1 MNSRFEMPTNYYF
14 GAGGETFITP
24 LSIGILLVAAI
35 LILVL
40 PRRYAVV
47 PLLAAG
53 VLLTQRQDIIAFGLH
68 FPIFRILIL
77 IGWSRCLIRREFF
90 PSRMNSLDKVVLS
103 WALCN
108 AVAFSLLW
116 GELGA
121 VANRLGFLWTNLG
134 AYFLLRVLIRDKA
147 GVVRTIKVMAVIVA
161 IIAPFMLAE
170 HVTGHN
176 GFSVLGA
183 QELSAVR
190 EGAIRAQGPF
200 AHPIIAGTFG
210 ATLLPLFVGLW
221 WCGDRNRI
229 LLGLG
234 IIGSTV
240 MTIASASST
249 PMMTYA
255 GGILALLLWR
265 ARKQMRVFRW
275 GFVIVLVGLQLAM
288 KAPVWFLIAHVGG
301 ATGGSGFH
309 RASLID
315 NFVRHFG
322 EWWLIG
328 TQNNAD
334 WGYYMWDV
342 DNAYVGAGVG
352 GGLITFVLFIAILV
366 YAYKRI
372 GIARRLA
379 EKSPDDARLI
389 WSIGA
394 ALFANTVAF
403 FGIFYFDQSIAC
415 WYALLAMASVTTTF
429 VAKEKSVQRQFE
441 LSGANISPL
450 PVPAAQTVIP
460 VGDLGPTGLFK

>member
-1 MNSRFEMPTNYYF
+1 MPNNYYF
-14 GAGGETFITP
+14 GSAGETFITP

-35 LILVL
+35 LIFAL
-40 PRRYAVV
+40 PRRYAIV

-53 VLLTQRQDIIAFGLH
+53 LLISFRQDIIAFGLH
-68 FPIFRILIL
+68 FPILRILIL
-77 IGWSRCLIRREFF
+77 IGLSRCLLRREFL
-90 PSRMNSLDKVVLS
+90 SGRMTSLDKVVLG
-103 WALCN
+103 WAVCN

-121 VANRLGFLWTNLG
+121 VTNRLGFLCTNLG
-134 AYFLLRVLIRDKA
+134 AYFLLRILIRDKA
-147 GVVRTIKVMAVIVA
+147 GVVRTIKVLAVIVA
-161 IIAPFMLAE
+161 IIAPLMLAE

-176 GFSVLGA
+176 GFTVVGA
-183 QELSAVR
+183 RDLAEVR
-190 EGAIRAQGPF
+190 EGSIRAQGPF

-210 ATLLPLFVGLW
+210 AMLMPLFVGLW
-221 WCGDRNRI
+221 WRGDRNQI

-234 IIGSTV
+234 ILGSTA

-249 PMMTYA
+249 PLMTYA
-255 GGILALLLWR
+255 AGILALLLWR

-275 GFVIVLVGLQLAM
+275 GLVIILVALQLVM

-334 WGYYMWDV
+334 WGYFMWDV

-352 GGLITFVLFIAILV
+352 GGLITFILFIAILV
-366 YAYKRI
+366 YAYKKI

-379 EKSPDDARLI
+379 EKSPNDAHLI

-394 ALFANTVAF
+394 VLFANTVAF
-403 FGIFYFDQSIAC
+403 FGIFYFDQGILA
-415 WYALLAMASVTTTF
+415 WYALLAMVSVTTTF
-429 VAKEKSVQRQFE
+429 VAKEKSVSRQFD
-441 LSGANISPL
+441 LSDASISPL
-450 PVPAAQTVIP
+450 PVPAAPAGVP
-460 VGDLGPTGLFK
+460 VGELGPTGLFK

>member
-1 MNSRFEMPTNYYF
+1 MPNNYYF
-14 GAGGETFITP
+14 GSGGETFITP
-24 LSIGILLVAAI
+24 LSIGILVAAAI
-35 LILVL
+35 LIFAL

-47 PLLAAG
+47 PFLVAALLLSQSQA
-53 VLLTQRQDIIAFGLH
+53 VIAFGFH
-68 FPIFRILIL
+68 FPVFRILIL
-77 IGWSRCLIRREFF
+77 IGLSRCLIRREFL
-90 PSRMNSLDKVVLS
+90 PGRMTSLDKVVLG
-103 WALCN
+103 WAVCN
-108 AVAFSLLW
+108 AVTFSLLW
-116 GELGA
+116 GELAA
-121 VANRLGFLWTNLG
+121 VTNRLGFLCTNLG
-134 AYFLLRVLIRDKA
+134 AYFLLRILIRDKA

-161 IIAPFMLAE
+161 IIAPLMLAE

-176 GFSVLGA
+176 GFSVVGA
-183 QELSAVR
+183 RNLAEVR
-190 EGAIRAQGPF
+190 EGSIRAQGPF
-200 AHPIIAGTFG
+200 AHPIIAGTVG
-210 ATLLPLFVGLW
+210 AMLMPLFVGLW
-221 WCGDRNRI
+221 WRGDRNRI

-240 MTIASASST
+240 MTIASNSST
-249 PMMTYA
+249 PLMTYA
-255 GGILALLLWR
+255 AGALAMLLWR
-265 ARKQMRVFRW
+265 ARKRMRMFRW
-275 GFVIVLVGLQLAM
+275 GLVIGLVALQLVM

-366 YAYKRI
+366 YAYKKI
-372 GIARRLA
+372 GIARQLA

-415 WYALLAMASVTTTF
+415 WYALLAMASVATKF

-441 LSGANISPL
+441 LSDAYISPL
-450 PVPAAQTVIP
+450 PVAAAQTGIP
-460 VGDLGPTGLFK
+460 VGELGPTGLFK